1 MVCVVSRVICFSLAI
16 SGGSCWRRLIG
27 GGAAVVRG
35 VFGAGLA
42 LALGAQWGGFSF
54 WFSGVFC

>member
-16 SGGSCWRRLIG
+16 SGGLVSSVSL